1 MIVNRIFFLIAKD
14 TSFLSRGELLV
25 LVDGRFVGEC
35 ERLKLVQS
43 TEFVVVKVIK
53 LILLESLQSHCFTVR
68 S

>member
-25 LVDGRFVGEC
+25 LVDGRLVEEC

-43 TEFVVVKVIK
+43 TKFVVVKVIK
-53 LILLESLQSHCFTVR
+53 LILLESLQSHCFTAR